1 MPERRNLRV
10 DGIAWL
16 LFFCGLVVALCI
28 LSHEPAGQ
36 GTSAPNLLGVP
47 GHLLAGEL
55 YAALGCGVY
64 VMLAAWFVL
73 VAMLLI
79 RKSWL
84 RWSAR
89 LIGWLILLPTTAIA
103 ADFLGH
109 DWLPGPIFGSGG
121 ALGACLHELL
131 RDELPGLLGVITY
144 ATIAFAGLMLAADF
158 LVLGALDAL
167 FGLFF
172 GLSFCIALGARGA
185 SAILGFLWR
194 KRAEPVKKPMMAI
207 DRLKKPIDVPIQHNG
222 FVVKPD
228 PVEPEPE
235 PAGAEPAILPIKRMG
250 LSDLPEQSY
259 EDYELPPM
267 TLLDDPEQFPFAE
280 HDHKLREQAVIL
292 EQTFKD
298 FDLNVRVVG
307 INTGPVITQYE
318 IALET
323 GMRVN
328 RITVLSDDL
337 ALHLKVPSV
346 RIVAPIPGKNAV
358 GIEVP
363 NEHRATVRLKEV
375 ILGAG
380 RKLGK
385 FKVPLFLGKDS
396 EGKPLTQDLADMPH
410 LLIAGTTGTGKS
422 VCLNALIISM
432 LMTRR
437 PDELKMLL
445 IDPKKNEFS
454 DYRKIP
460 HLMHPVI
467 TDEAK
472 ATAVLAWAVD
482 KMEERYD
489 LLSRARVRNLAQYN
503 ELGMEEIMN
512 RVQPSEEERE
522 RVPATLP
529 YIVIVIDEF
538 GDLIMQ
544 TKREAETYIIRLA
557 QKARA
562 AGIHLVLATQRPTV
576 DIVTGLIKSNLPG
589 RLCFKVASRM
599 DSRVVLDEMGADKLL
614 GKGDMLFLLPGNNSL
629 VRAQCTYVAS
639 AEITKVVQHLETDEP
654 CFSPELLQLKTVDA
668 GEAGSID
675 QMRQRDPL
683 YEQAV
688 EIVIREGRGSVSLL
702 QRSLGIGY
710 GRSARMI
717 DWMAEDGIVGAYNGS
732 NAREVQ
738 YTLEEW
744 EAFKQGQ
751 QATPA

>member
-1 MPERRNLRV
+1 M
-10 DGIAWL
+10 
-16 LFFCGLVVALCI
+16 
-28 LSHEPAGQ
+28 
-36 GTSAPNLLGVP
+36 
-47 GHLLAGEL
+47 
-55 YAALGCGVY
+55 
-64 VMLAAWFVL
+64 AWFVVVL
-73 VAMLLI
+73 MLFA

-84 RWSAR
+84 RWTSRFA
-89 LIGWLILLPTTAIA
+89 GWLILIPCTTVL
-103 ADFLGH
+103 ADCVRTDIIPIEGGLVGTFLHEQLHVQLGSPPAYIVLAGATFLG
-109 DWLPGPIFGSGG
+109 
-121 ALGACLHELL
+121 
-131 RDELPGLLGVITY
+131 VV
-144 ATIAFAGLMLAADF
+144 LAADF
-158 LVLGALDAL
+158 IVRAIVDGIYWI
-167 FGLFF
+167 FF
-172 GLSFCIALGARGA
+172 ALSFCVSIVAKTIKPVLAWFRRAPREAPKPFPFKKAPATA
-185 SAILGFLWR
+185 SL
-194 KRAEPVKKPMMAI
+194 
-207 DRLKKPIDVPIQHNG
+207 PIQHIG
-222 FVVKPD
+222 FETKPPADDETDTVVD
-228 PVEPEPE
+228 D
-235 PAGAEPAILPIKRMG
+235 PAILPITRMG
-250 LSDLPEQSY
+250 LATSLEQTW

-267 TLLDDPEQFPFAE
+267 TLLDDPEPFPFE
-280 HDHKLREQAVIL
+280 QHDQKLRDQAAIL
-292 EQTFKD
+292 EKTFRD
-298 FDLNVRVVG
+298 FELNVKVVG

-328 RITVLSDDL
+328 RITVLGDDL

-380 RKLGK
+380 RKLAK
-385 FKVPLFLGKDS
+385 CRVPLFLGKDS
-396 EGKPLTQDLADMPH
+396 EGKPLAHDLADMPH

-467 TDEAK
+467 TDEQK

-503 ELGMEEIMN
+503 ELGLEEIHR
-512 RVQPSEEERE
+512 RVQPEDEERE
-522 RVPATLP
+522 RIPEKMP
-529 YIVIVIDEF
+529 YIVLVIDEF
-538 GDLIMQ
+538 GDLILQ
-544 TKREAETYIIRLA
+544 TKREAETYIVRLA

-562 AGIHLVLATQRPTV
+562 AGIHLILATQRPTV

-639 AEITKVVQHLETDEP
+639 NEITKVVAHLETDEP
-654 CFSPELLQLKTVDA
+654 CFSQELLQLQATA
-668 GEAGSID
+668 GGAGSID

-702 QRSLGIGY
+702 QRALGIGY

-717 DWMAEDGIVGAYNGS
+717 DWMAEDGIVGAYNGA
-732 NAREVQ
+732 NARDVN
-738 YTLEEW
+738 YTVEEW
-744 EAFKQGQ
+744 EQFKAGQ
-751 QATPA
+751 QAATA

>member
-1 MPERRNLRV
+1 MAEQRNYRV
-10 DGIAWL
+10 DGVAWL
-16 LFFCGLVVALCI
+16 LLFCGLAVALCV
-28 LSHEPAGQ
+28 LSDEP
-36 GTSAPNLLGVP
+36 SASTPNVLGVP
-47 GHLLAGEL
+47 GHWLAIEL
-55 YAALGCGVY
+55 HNALGWSVY
-64 VMLAAWFVL
+64 VLLGAWFVL
-73 VAMLLI
+73 VLLLLL

-84 RWSAR
+84 VWSCR
-89 LIGWLILLPTTAIA
+89 LAGWVLLLPCTAVA
-103 ADFLGH
+103 ADYLGH
-109 DWLPGPIFGSGG
+109 DWLGGPIYGSGG
-121 ALGACLHELL
+121 TLGAAL
-131 RDELPGLLGVITY
+131 RQWLNATLTDWGAMAVFTGVSLV
-144 ATIAFAGLMLAADF
+144 TIVLAADF
-158 LVLGALDAL
+158 AVRAVLDAFYWIGFSLSWCLSCVWQALTAIGSL
-167 FGLFF
+167 FVRRPSEPLTGDAPATL
-172 GLSFCIALGARGA
+172 IEALV
-185 SAILGFLWR
+185 
-194 KRAEPVKKPMMAI
+194 E
-207 DRLKKPIDVPIQHNG
+207 DTTEVPILHAG
-222 FVVKPD
+222 FGIKP
-228 PVEPEPE
+228 PTEPEFV
-235 PAGAEPAILPIKRMG
+235 AEPAILPINRLGMPAVA
-250 LSDLPEQSY
+250 DNNF
-259 EDYELPPM
+259 EDFELPPI
-267 TLLDDPEQFPFAE
+267 TLLDEPEPFPFE
-280 HDHKLREQAVIL
+280 QHDQKLRDQATIL
-292 EQTFKD
+292 EQTFRD
-298 FDLNVRVVG
+298 FDLNVKVVG

-328 RITVLSDDL
+328 KITTLGDDL

-380 RKLGK
+380 KKLAK
-385 FKVPLFLGKDS
+385 CKVPLFLGKDA
-396 EGKPLTQDLADMPH
+396 EGKPLIHDLADMPH

-437 PDELKMLL
+437 PDELKLLL

-467 TDEAK
+467 TDEEK
-472 ATAVLAWAVD
+472 ATAVMAWAVD

-489 LLSRARVRNLAQYN
+489 LLSRARVRNIAQYN
-503 ELGMEEIMN
+503 ELTVEEIHR
-512 RVQPSEEERE
+512 RVQPDESERD
-522 RVPATLP
+522 RVPEKLP
-529 YIVIVIDEF
+529 YIVLVIDEF

-544 TKREAETYIIRLA
+544 TKREAETYIVRLA

-589 RLCFKVASRM
+589 RVCFKVASRM

-614 GKGDMLFLLPGNNSL
+614 GKGDMLFLIPGNNSL

-639 AEITKVVQHLETDEP
+639 HEITKVVEHLETDEP
-654 CFSPELLQLKTVDA
+654 CFSQELLQLKSTASA
-668 GEAGSID
+668 GAESIEKV
-675 QMRQRDPL
+675 RARDPL
-683 YEQAV
+683 YEQAI

-702 QRSLGIGY
+702 QRTLGIGY

-732 NAREVQ
+732 NAREVNF
-738 YTLEEW
+738 TVEEW
-744 EAFKQGQ
+744 EAFKGGEQL
-751 QATPA
+751 ARA

>member
-1 MPERRNLRV
+1 MHV

-16 LFFCGLVVALCI
+16 LLICGLVVALCV
-28 LSHEPAGQ
+28 LSHEQASGH
-36 GTSAPNLLGVP
+36 NLLGVP
-47 GHLLAGEL
+47 GHWLAREL
-55 YAALGCGVY
+55 YAALGSAVH
-64 VMLAAWFVL
+64 VLLMAWFVL
-73 VAMLLI
+73 VLMLLV
-79 RKSWL
+79 RQSWP

-89 LIGWLILLPTTAIA
+89 LTGWLVLLPCTAIA

-109 DWLPGPIFGSGG
+109 EWLPGPLYGSGG
-121 ALGACLHELL
+121 TLGAAL
-131 RDELPGLLGVITY
+131 RDLLQEQLPGMLGILTFAAVSFLGV
-144 ATIAFAGLMLAADF
+144 FLAADF
-158 LVLGALDAL
+158 VLRWILDGVYGICFA
-167 FGLFF
+167 
-172 GLSFCIALGARGA
+172 LSFCLAIVVRSLRATWSLLRRPSPPIPLPKGEGAKGTFD
-185 SAILGFLWR
+185 L
-194 KRAEPVKKPMMAI
+194 
-207 DRLKKPIDVPIQHNG
+207 PIQHTG
-222 FVVKPD
+222 FDVKPILD
-228 PVEPEPE
+228 HEPESAG
-235 PAGAEPAILPIKRMG
+235 PAPTILPITRLGM
-250 LSDLPEQSY
+250 SSAPEHNF
-259 EDYELPPM
+259 EDYELPPLV
-267 TLLDDPEQFPFAE
+267 LLDDPEPFPFE
-280 HDHKLREQAVIL
+280 QHDQKLREQATIL

-328 RITVLSDDL
+328 KITTLGDDL

-380 RKLGK
+380 RKLAK
-385 FKVPLFLGKDS
+385 IKVPMFLGKDA
-396 EGKPLTQDLADMPH
+396 EGKPLTHDLADMPH

-437 PDELKMLL
+437 PDELKLLL

-503 ELGMEEIMN
+503 ELGLEEIQR
-512 RVQPSEEERE
+512 RVQPDEQERE
-522 RVPATLP
+522 RIPENLP

-538 GDLIMQ
+538 GDLILQ
-544 TKREAETYIIRLA
+544 TKREAEVYIIRLA

-589 RLCFKVASRM
+589 RVCFKVASRM

-639 AEITKVVQHLETDEP
+639 NEITKVVAHLETDEP
-654 CFSPELLQLKTVDA
+654 CFSQELLQLPA
-668 GEAGSID
+668 AGSGEAGSLD
-675 QMRQRDPL
+675 KMRERDPL

-702 QRSLGIGY
+702 QRTLGIGY

-744 EAFKQGQ
+744 QTFKEGQ
-751 QATPA
+751 QLARA

>member
-1 MPERRNLRV
+1 MPDRRNLRV

-16 LFFCGLVVALCI
+16 LLFCGLVVALCV
-28 LSHEPAGQ
+28 LSHEA
-36 GTSAPNLLGVP
+36 TAATPNLLGVP
-47 GHLLAGEL
+47 GDWLAREL
-55 YAALGCGVY
+55 YAALGSAVY
-64 VMLAAWFVL
+64 VLLIAWFVL
-73 VAMLLI
+73 VLMLLV
-79 RKSWL
+79 RNSWL
-84 RWSAR
+84 RWTGR
-89 LIGWLILLPTTAIA
+89 LLGWLILLPCTAVA
-103 ADFLGH
+103 ADYLGH
-109 DWLPGPIFGSGG
+109 DWLPGPLYGSGG
-121 ALGACLHELL
+121 ILGAVLRETVQDEMPGALGWIVYGSTAFL
-131 RDELPGLLGVITY
+131 GLL
-144 ATIAFAGLMLAADF
+144 LAADF
-158 LVLGALDAL
+158 LIRGFIDLLYYIC
-167 FGLFF
+167 F
-172 GLSFCIALGARGA
+172 GLSFFLALIVRGATRLIALIRWHPEEVID
-185 SAILGFLWR
+185 SAELV
-194 KRAEPVKKPMMAI
+194 EPDP
-207 DRLKKPIDVPIQHNG
+207 PTVPIQHTG

-228 PVEPEPE
+228 ETEAHD
-235 PAGAEPAILPIKRMG
+235 PAPAILPITRISM
-250 LSDLPEQSY
+250 SSVSEPNFDN
-259 EDYELPPM
+259 YELPPLS
-267 TLLDDPEQFPFAE
+267 LLDDPEPFPYE
-280 HDHKLREQAVIL
+280 QHDQKLRDQAIIL

-298 FDLNVRVVG
+298 FDLNVKVVG

-318 IALET
+318 VALET

-328 RITVLSDDL
+328 KITTLGDDL

-375 ILGAG
+375 IQAAA
-380 RKLGK
+380 RKLAK
-385 FKVPLFLGKDS
+385 CKVPLFLGKDS
-396 EGKPLTQDLADMPH
+396 EGKPLANDLADMPH

-503 ELGMEEIMN
+503 ELGMEEILK
-512 RVQPSEEERE
+512 RVQPDEEERE
-522 RVPATLP
+522 RVPEKLP
-529 YIVIVIDEF
+529 FIVIVIDEF

-589 RLCFKVASRM
+589 RICFKVASRM

-614 GKGDMLFLLPGNNSL
+614 GKGDMLFLLPGNNHL
-629 VRAQCTYVAS
+629 VRAQCTYVAGH
-639 AEITKVVQHLETDEP
+639 EITKVVQHLETDEP
-654 CFSPELLQLKTVDA
+654 CFSQELLQLDSAHAA
-668 GEAGSID
+668 GAGSID
-675 QMRQRDPL
+675 KMRERDPL

-688 EIVIREGRGSVSLL
+688 EVVIREGRGSVSLL
-702 QRSLGIGY
+702 QRTLGIGY

-717 DWMAEDGIVGAYNGS
+717 DWMAEDGIVGVYNGS

-738 YTLEEW
+738 YTIEEW
-744 EAFKQGQ
+744 QAFKDGQ
-751 QATPA
+751 PVSA

>member
-1 MPERRNLRV
+1 MAERQNRRV
-10 DGIAWL
+10 DSVAWL
-16 LFFCGLVVALCI
+16 LLICGFFVALCL
-28 LSHEPAGQ
+28 LSHEPAADGS
-36 GTSAPNLLGVP
+36 SAPNLLGTP
-47 GHLLAGEL
+47 GHFLAQEL
-55 YAALGCGVY
+55 YAALGSAVH
-64 VMLAAWFVL
+64 VLLMAWFVL
-73 VAMLLI
+73 VLMLLI
-79 RKSWL
+79 QKSWL
-84 RWSAR
+84 RWSGR
-89 LIGWLILLPTTAIA
+89 LAGWLILLPCSVIA

-109 DWLPGPIFGSGG
+109 NWLPGPIYGSGG
-121 ALGACLHELL
+121 TLGATL
-131 RDELPGLLGVITY
+131 RDQLQNQLPGPAGALSFAVVSFLGV
-144 ATIAFAGLMLAADF
+144 FLAADF
-158 LVLGALDAL
+158 VLRGLLDAIYWIC
-167 FGLFF
+167 FA
-172 GLSFCIALGARGA
+172 LSFCFALLVRG
-185 SAILGFLWR
+185 SAAMWACLRLP
-194 KRAEPVKKPMMAI
+194 RAAPSDAI
-207 DRLKKPIDVPIQHNG
+207 EVVRVHSPATMPVPIQHTG
-222 FVVKPD
+222 FALKAV
-228 PVEPEPE
+228 VEPEATG
-235 PAGAEPAILPIKRMG
+235 PAPTILPITRMG
-250 LSDLPEQSY
+250 MSSMPEQNF
-259 EDYELPPM
+259 EDYELPPL
-267 TLLDDPEQFPFAE
+267 TLLDDPEPFPFE
-280 HDHKLREQAVIL
+280 QHDQKLREQATIL

-328 RITVLSDDL
+328 KITTLGDDL

-380 RKLGK
+380 RKLTK
-385 FKVPLFLGKDS
+385 CKIPMFLGKDS
-396 EGKPLTQDLADMPH
+396 EGKPLTHDLADMPH

-422 VCLNALIISM
+422 VCLNTLIISM

-445 IDPKKNEFS
+445 IDPKKNEFT
-454 DYRKIP
+454 DYKKIP

-489 LLSRARVRNLAQYN
+489 LLSRAGVRNLAQYN
-503 ELGMEEIMN
+503 ELGMEEILR
-512 RVQPSEEERE
+512 RVQPDEEERE
-522 RVPATLP
+522 RVPEKLP

-538 GDLIMQ
+538 GDLILQ
-544 TKREAETYIIRLA
+544 TKREAELYIIRLA

-589 RLCFKVASRM
+589 RICFKVASRM

-614 GKGDMLFLLPGNNSL
+614 GKGDMLFLLPGNNTL

-639 AEITKVVQHLETDEP
+639 LEITKIVQHLETDEP
-654 CFSPELLQLKTVDA
+654 CFSTELLQLQTTSSA
-668 GEAGSID
+668 GAESID
-675 QMRQRDPL
+675 KMRERDPL

-688 EIVIREGRGSVSLL
+688 EVVIREGRGSVSLL

-738 YTLEEW
+738 YTVEEW

-751 QATPA
+751 QVARA

>member
-1 MPERRNLRV
+1 MSKPRKWRV
-10 DGIAWL
+10 DGLAWL
-16 LFFCGLVVALCI
+16 LLACGLVVALCV
-28 LSHEPAGQ
+28 LSHDPAASSS
-36 GTSAPNLLGVP
+36 SAPNLLGVP
-47 GHLLAGEL
+47 GDCLAREL
-55 YAALGCGVY
+55 FAAVGYAVH
-64 VMLAAWFVL
+64 VVLAAWFVL
-73 VAMLLI
+73 VLMLLV
-79 RKSWL
+79 RKNWV
-84 RWSAR
+84 RWSGR
-89 LIGWLILLPTTAIA
+89 LAGWLLLIPCTAIA
-103 ADFLGH
+103 ADYVGHVWMTAVNGGILG
-109 DWLPGPIFGSGG
+109 SS
-121 ALGACLHELL
+121 L
-131 RDELPGLLGVITY
+131 RDLLQEHLPGLVGVLVFSTVTFL
-144 ATIAFAGLMLAADF
+144 AVLLAADF
-158 LVLGALDAL
+158 LLHGILDAIYWTC
-167 FGLFF
+167 FA
-172 GLSFCIALGARGA
+172 LSFQL
-185 SAILGFLWR
+185 AIVGR
-194 KRAEPVKKPMMAI
+194 TVKRAWRWLNRPLPKRVEKPAPPK
-207 DRLKKPIDVPIQHNG
+207 LHVPIEHVG
-222 FVVKPD
+222 FEVA
-228 PVEPEPE
+228 PVIEPE
-235 PAGAEPAILPIKRMG
+235 ADPAILPINRLGM
-250 LSDLPEQSY
+250 SSVPEHNF
-259 EDYELPPM
+259 EDYELPPL
-267 TLLDDPEQFPFAE
+267 TLLDDPEPFPFE
-280 HDHKLREQAVIL
+280 QHDQKLRDQAAIL

-298 FDLNVRVVG
+298 FDLNVKVVG

-328 RITVLSDDL
+328 KITTLGDDL

-380 RKLGK
+380 RKLAK
-385 FKVPLFLGKDS
+385 FKVPMFLGKDS
-396 EGKPLTQDLADMPH
+396 EGKPLTHDLADMPH

-445 IDPKKNEFS
+445 IDPKKNEFT
-454 DYRKIP
+454 DYKKIP

-503 ELGMEEIMN
+503 ELGMEEIQR
-512 RVQPSEEERE
+512 RVQPDETERE
-522 RVPATLP
+522 RIPERLP

-589 RLCFKVASRM
+589 RVCFKVASRM

-629 VRAQCTYVAS
+629 VRAQCTYVGGD
-639 AEITKVVQHLETDEP
+639 EITKVVAHLETDEP
-654 CFSPELLQLKTVDA
+654 CFSQELLQLQAPNQA
-668 GEAGSID
+668 GADSID
-675 QMRQRDPL
+675 QIRQRDPL

-702 QRSLGIGY
+702 QRTLGIGY

-738 YTLEEW
+738 YTVEEW
-744 EAFKQGQ
+744 EQFKLGQ
-751 QATPA
+751 HAARA